1 MIRRPSKQA
10 KENSHIVKYQNCPAK
25 TFINTDGEI
34 TLGRTVFEHCQIVGE
49 VAKELIKRSF
59 VQHLFPK
66 GSAFAAG
73 AHDIGKVSP
82 TFYNKL
88 YNACGLPLL
97 ENINFKIEKQWGGH
111 AGVSQITAQALNA
124 PEYVPEVLGQ
134 HHGFMPNI
142 ASRRAEDEVFGGRPW
157 HLERKKL
164 VVALEESLQE
174 SWPVIEDF
182 ATARLLAGLT
192 SVADWIGSGQHFDNP
207 AHDWETKISQALDE
221 AGFIQPE
228 YKQNLSFQQIFGF
241 PPRDAQSLLY
251 EQVNQPGDP
260 YH

>member
-10 KENSHIVKYQNCPAK
+10 KANLHIVKYQNCPAK

-88 YNACGLPLL
+88 FNACGLPLL
-97 ENINFKIEKQWGGH
+97 ENINFKIENQWGGH
-111 AGVSQITAQALNA
+111 AGVSQITAQ
-124 PEYVPEVLGQ
+124 
-134 HHGFMPNI
+134 
-142 ASRRAEDEVFGGRPW
+142 
-157 HLERKKL
+157 
-164 VVALEESLQE
+164 
-174 SWPVIEDF
+174 
-182 ATARLLAGLT
+182 
-192 SVADWIGSGQHFDNP
+192 
-207 AHDWETKISQALDE
+207 
-221 AGFIQPE
+221 
-228 YKQNLSFQQIFGF
+228 
-241 PPRDAQSLLY
+241 
-251 EQVNQPGDP
+251 
-260 YH
+260 